1 MTTYNQTLTAEL
13 VAFITANLPVSHAPY
28 DLDLDLMTGF
38 NWGTM
43 RAKSLAGQRRV
54 AAKARELLDNGYK
67 WHARELVD
75 ALLLEQEEI
84 RTTNA
89 FRAVAH
95 EPMAV

>member
-1 MTTYNQTLTAEL
+1 MTNYSKTLTAEL

-28 DLDLDLMTGF
+28 DLDLDLMSGF
-38 NWGTM
+38 KWGAM

-54 AAKARELLDNGYK
+54 AAKAKELLDAGYK

-89 FRAVAH
+89 FREVAH
-95 EPMAV
+95 QPMVI